1 MKEWAKL
8 YFFVDAIFVL
18 IFSVCC
24 LIYANHDVFLI
35 IMVVIGLITVYPLYI
50 YIDKYVT
57 DEEKLPVL
65 WYLEHFNMLLLY
77 CLLRFFMLFGFFS
90 WVLIDMAH
98 ISVSATFAH
107 FPVFVI
113 VTVFVM
119 TTLFLVMAGLTLY
132 IVPTQRR
139 VVYKFVEEH
148 SHDDSEDEED
158 KKDDLG
164 MLRDTTRTYFSA
176 N

>member
-8 YFFVDAIFVL
+8 YFFLDATFVL

-35 IMVVIGLITVYPLYI
+35 ILVVVGLITVYPLYI
-50 YIDKYVT
+50 YIDKCVGDEDKLKVT
-57 DEEKLPVL
+57 
-65 WYLEHFNMLLLY
+65 WYIEHFNMLMLY

-98 ISVSATFAH
+98 VNVGATFSH

-113 VTVFVM
+113 VT
-119 TTLFLVMAGLTLY
+119 LFIMAAIFIVLAGLALY
-132 IVPTQRR
+132 IVPIQRR
-139 VVYKFVEEH
+139 VVYKFIEEK
-148 SHDDSEDEED
+148 SRVDSDDEED
-158 KKDDLG
+158 IKNDE
-164 MLRDTTRTYFSA
+164 LRDTKGSYFT
-176 N
+176 